1 MGLELSDF
9 YYQSKWPIRLSNR
22 LIQQT
27 KHFAED
33 ELIGYMSVIRMLS
46 DGRWPGPSGRS
57 SCLRVT
63 LVPFGVEV
71 PYNQFFLVVVP

>member
-1 MGLELSDF
+1 
-9 YYQSKWPIRLSNR
+9 
-22 LIQQT
+22 
-27 KHFAED
+27 
-33 ELIGYMSVIRMLS
+33 MLS